1 MMERSQMAGEWIKIE
16 SVTPDKPEV
25 FQMAEILGID
35 PDAVVGKLLRIWVW
49 ADQQTIDG
57 NARGVT
63 RALLDRLTSAAGFA
77 DALVSVGWLV
87 DTDDGLTFPRFGEH
101 NGKTA
106 KSRALGAKRASKSR
120 SERDGSVTGA
130 LQGRDLEKSREEK
143 SIEEEEK
150 KTPPPSQRV
159 GDVAE
164 VGPVILTETAE
175 GGGGILRTVENGQTD
190 DRERQAPVAAKTWQT
205 LTAALTSAG
214 LNMAGEA
221 ARWARKHGATPEHCF
236 DVLDHWRAN
245 PGAWTVGII
254 YTRFKDP
261 QLCNRPPAA
270 GWPNPAARVITTNG
284 EHDARERQAD
294 QIAMMNADKQR
305 AAESRGEV
313 DQLIAEHG
321 DAIDELSDD
330 DRAALL
336 PAGSIR
342 DTLKRRG
349 WRTPTIRGRVLRAY
363 VETYLAEPVTN

>member
-1 MMERSQMAGEWIKIE
+1 MAGEWIKIE

-35 PDAVVGKLLRIWVW
+35 PDAVAGKLLRIWVW

-77 DALVSVGWLV
+77 DALAAVGWLV

-120 SERDGSVTGA
+120 SERDGSVSRA
-130 LQGRDLEKSREEK
+130 LQGRDLEKSRVEK
-143 SIEEEEK
+143 SREEE
-150 KTPPPSQRV
+150 KTPPPSQPV
-159 GDVAE
+159 GDVAG
-164 VGPVILTETAE
+164 VGPVILTEPAA
-175 GGGGILRTVENGQTD
+175 GGGGGDLRTVENGPTG
-190 DRERQAPVAAKTWQT
+190 DRARQAPLTAKTWQT

-221 ARWARKHGATPEHCF
+221 ARWARKNGASPEHCF
-236 DVLDHWRAN
+236 AVLDHWRAN
-245 PGAWTVGII
+245 PEAWTIGII

-261 QLCNRPPAA
+261 ALCNQPPAA
-270 GWPNPAARVITTNG
+270 GWPTPAARVITTNG
-284 EHDARERQAD
+284 DDDARERQAA
-294 QIAMMNADKQR
+294 QFAEFAADKKR
-305 AAESRGEV
+305 AGEANAELDNLV
-313 DQLIAEHG
+313 AEHG
-321 DAIDELSDD
+321 AAIDELSDD

-336 PAGSIR
+336 PAGSFR

-363 VETYLAEPVTN
+363 VETYLAEPVTS

>member
-1 MMERSQMAGEWIKIE
+1 
-16 SVTPDKPEV
+16 
-25 FQMAEILGID
+25 
-35 PDAVVGKLLRIWVW
+35 
-49 ADQQTIDG
+49 
-57 NARGVT
+57 
-63 RALLDRLTSAAGFA
+63 
-77 DALVSVGWLV
+77 
-87 DTDDGLTFPRFGEH
+87 
-101 NGKTA
+101 
-106 KSRALGAKRASKSR
+106 SR

-130 LQGRDLEKSREEK
+130 LQGRDLEKSRVEK
-143 SIEEEEK
+143 RRVEEEK
-150 KTPPPSQRV
+150 NTPPPSQPV

-164 VGPVILTETAE
+164 VAPVILTEPAA
-175 GGGGILRTVENGQTD
+175 GGGGNLRTVENGQTD
-190 DRERQAPVAAKTWQT
+190 DRERQAPVAAKTLQTLTGVTSKTWQT

-236 DVLDHWRAN
+236 AVLDHWRAN
-245 PGAWTVGII
+245 PEAWTVGII

-261 QLCNRPPAA
+261 ALCNLPPAA
-270 GWPNPAARVITTNG
+270 GWPTPAARVITTNG

-294 QIAMMNADKQR
+294 QIARMNADKQR

-313 DQLIAEHG
+313 DQLTAEHG

-363 VETYLAEPVTN
+363 VETYLGEPVTS